1 MTENRSQ
8 HALIVLRRILRAT
21 ENRARALSR
30 ESGLTASQ
38 LLLLQ
43 TLEDEG
49 ECTAGTIAARLGITQ
64 ATTTSLVQK
73 LEAKGLVVRK
83 RGDTDRRK
91 VWLTLSETGQQKLAD
106 APDTLQD
113 LFSQRFEKLEDWEQL
128 MLTANLER
136 VASMLDAEEIDA
148 SPVLDIGALDREA

>member
-1 MTENRSQ
+1 MTEKRSQ
-8 HALIVLRRILRAT
+8 QALIVLRRILRAT
-21 ENRARALSR
+21 ENRARTLSR
-30 ESGLTASQ
+30 QSGLTASQ

-43 TLEDEG
+43 TLENEG

-83 RGDTDRRK
+83 RGATDRRT
-91 VWLTLSETGQQKLAD
+91 VWLTLSESGRTKLAE
-106 APDTLQD
+106 APDSLQE
-113 LFSQRFEKLEDWEQL
+113 LFSQRFEKLEDWEQMML
-128 MLTANLER
+128 MASLER
-136 VASMLDAEEIDA
+136 VASMLDAEELDA

>member
-8 HALIVLRRILRAT
+8 HALIVLRQILRAT
-21 ENRARALSR
+21 ENRARKLSR

-73 LEAKGLVVRK
+73 LEAKGLITRK

-91 VWLTLSETGQQKLAD
+91 VWLTLSDTGRQKLAD
-106 APDTLQD
+106 APDSLQD
-113 LFSQRFEKLEDWEQL
+113 LFSRRFEKLEDWEQMML
-128 MLTANLER
+128 MANLER